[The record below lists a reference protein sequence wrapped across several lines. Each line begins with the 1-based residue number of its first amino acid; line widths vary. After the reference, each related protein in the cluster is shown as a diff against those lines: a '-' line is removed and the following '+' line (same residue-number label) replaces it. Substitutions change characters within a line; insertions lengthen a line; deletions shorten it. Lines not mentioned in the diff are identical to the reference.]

1 MFHVAYQRIYAKT
14 GNMTAGSDDST
25 IDSMSLSRIKKIIDA
40 LQNESYQPHPSR
52 RIYILKKNGKKRPLG
67 IPSFDDKL
75 VQEVIRMVLE
85 TLYEP
90 QFVNSSHGFR
100 PRRSCHTALM
110 QVQNRFTG
118 VKWFIEGDI
127 EGFFDNINHNVL
139 IEIMRERIDDERFL
153 RLIRKF
159 LKAGYLEDWKFHR
172 TFSGTPQGGIIS
184 PILSNIYLNQLDKY
198 MEQYILKFDK
208 GKKRAQNESYY
219 KLSRIKAKLS
229 YKINSLKNEQCKA
242 MRIQQIRQ
250 IEEQRRLLPTG
261 DEMDSGYKRIKYVRY
276 ADDFILGVVGDKA
289 DCERIKEDIKIFLDE
304 KLKLRL
310 SDSKTLI
317 THGRKPARFLG
328 YETYVRKSNHTKRGN
343 KGILRRSYEGKIVL
357 QMPTETI
364 RKKLLDYDALKLIQ
378 HNGNE
383 KWKPKGR
390 IKLLNNDDLEIL
402 NAFNAEVRGFANYYS
417 IANNAAA
424 LHNFR
429 YIMEYSLYKTFGRKY
444 RASIR
449 EIRAKYRFKKDFAV
463 TYRNKKGEQ
472 KMNLFVKASFKRK
485 KVSMTQDCDKV
496 PNTII
501 VTARTSLIDRLQ
513 AQQCESCGG
522 NEKLE
527 MHHVRKLKDLKGKQP
542 WEILMR
548 ARKRKT
554 LAVCHSCH
562 QRIHN
567 GKNGLK
573 VIVESRMH

>member
-25 IDSMSLSRIKKIIDA
+25 IDRMSLSRINKIIDA
-40 LQNESYQPHPSR
+40 LRNESYQPHPSR
-52 RIYILKKNGKKRPLG
+52 RIYIVKRNGKKRPLG

-85 TLYEP
+85 GLYEP
-90 QFVNSSHGFR
+90 NFENSSHGFR

-127 EGFFDNINHNVL
+127 EGFFDNIQHNVL
-139 IEIMRERIDDERFL
+139 IETMRERIDDERFL

-159 LKAGYLEDWKFHR
+159 LKAGYLEDWTFHR

-198 MEQYILKFDK
+198 IEQYVLKFEK
-208 GKKRAQNESYY
+208 GKKRAQNESYF

-229 YKINSLKNEQCKA
+229 YKINSVKNKPFKA
-242 MRIQQIRQ
+242 QRIQQIRQ
-250 IEEQRRLLPTG
+250 IEEQRRFLPTG

-276 ADDFILGVVGDKA
+276 ADDFILGVVGNKA
-289 DCERIKEDIKIFLDE
+289 DCERIKGDIKSFLDE

-328 YETYVRKSNHTKRGN
+328 YEIYVRKCNQTKRGS
-343 KGILRRSYEGKIVL
+343 KGILRRSYEGKVVL

-364 RKKLLDYDALKLIQ
+364 RKKLFDYDALKLIQ
-378 HNGNE
+378 HNGKE

-417 IANNAAA
+417 IANNSAA

-429 YIMEYSLYKTFGRKY
+429 YIMEYSLYKTFARKY
-444 RASIR
+444 RTSIR

-463 TYRNKKGEQ
+463 TYRNKKGKQ

-485 KVSMTQDCDKV
+485 KVSMIQGCDNI

-501 VTARTSLIDRLQ
+501 VTARTSLIDRLK
-513 AQQCESCGG
+513 AEQCESCGG
-522 NEKLE
+522 SEKLE

-542 WEILMR
+542 WEILMI
-548 ARKRKT
+548 ARRRKT
-554 LAVCHSCH
+554 IAVCRSCH
-562 QRIHN
+562 QKIHN
-567 GKNGLK
+567 GK
-573 VIVESRMH
+573 MD